1 MGVDNK
7 AVFMINLNDL
17 YLFVQAVES
26 GSFSEAARRLGMPKS
41 TISKRIAELETELG
55 ARLIHRTSRSFSLSD
70 AGRDFCN
77 HAQSALIA
85 AEAAENIVRS
95 RMAEPS
101 GTVKIT
107 ASIPTTQFYLADHLP
122 SLALQYPKINLEM
135 HATDRFVDLVQ
146 EGFDIAV
153 RSHFAPLPNSDLVQ
167 KQLVVEPIFVV
178 GSPQYLREHGTPH
191 HPQDI
196 AVHNGLLSI
205 PGTDSWRLLHDDGEE
220 IHAKPRLR
228 MMANESTVLI
238 RAASAGLGLAC
249 LPSSI
254 CRDAIRSGE
263 LVRIL
268 PRWSA
273 GTVTTTILMP
283 HRRGQLPG
291 VRAVI
296 DFLADQLRK
305 DGEG

>member
-1 MGVDNK
+1 
-7 AVFMINLNDL
+7 MINLNDL

-77 HAQSALIA
+77 HAQGALIE

-122 SLALQYPKINLEM
+122 SLALQYPKVNIEM

-167 KQLVVEPIFVV
+167 KQLVIEPIFVV
-178 GSPQYLREHGTPH
+178 GSPQYLAEHGTPD

-196 AVHNGLLSI
+196 AAHNGLLSI

-238 RAASAGLGLAC
+238 RAASAGLGLTC

-254 CRDAIRSGE
+254 CRDAIRSGQ

-273 GTVTTTILMP
+273 GTVTTTILLP

-305 DGEG
+305 DGEGDARA